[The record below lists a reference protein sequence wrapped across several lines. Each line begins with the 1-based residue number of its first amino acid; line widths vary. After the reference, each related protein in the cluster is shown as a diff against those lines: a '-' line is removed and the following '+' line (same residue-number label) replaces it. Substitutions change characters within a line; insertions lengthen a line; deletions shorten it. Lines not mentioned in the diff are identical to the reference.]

1 VPKGPPGE
9 GRKKAVVHLSPWD
22 VILSP
27 WMSFPRKE
35 ESGCFSVFPLDSC
48 FRRNHTGS
56 LTPQGSTSEEGKML
70 LPSATIGTVIFL
82 WPLEQTAFPG
92 LPKSIFF
99 RLSRQVSGGRPYKG
113 GILDGYPSKGRCFP
127 ETLLIEARGSTP
139 FSAPAARVGNSFS
152 GGNSILIPVIHS
164 R

>member
-1 VPKGPPGE
+1 MPKGPPGE

-35 ESGCFSVFPLDSC
+35 ESSCFFRFSVGF
-48 FRRNHTGS
+48 
-56 LTPQGSTSEEGKML
+56 L
-70 LPSATIGTVIFL
+70 LPQESHGLPHPAGFHQRRGQNAPPVGYIGTVIFL